1 MVANSVGLD
10 IGGGIQLERAPSEVQ
25 KIRHRMT
32 LLMHHMELV
41 RRVDFRDI
49 VCPFGAARIG
59 LGALLFLM
67 LAGGA
72 VGAEP
77 GSTMPVRVGVYD
89 VEPYGGQD
97 SEGLFVG
104 ASVDLWRR
112 VAEHLNWQ
120 YQLTLVSQMSDLLA
134 GVERGAY
141 DVAIGAITIT
151 PERLARVDFSYPA
164 HRSGEAAVFAK
175 PTGARAALYEYG
187 AAVSELGPLILATVI
202 FLTVTGVLMWWFERP
217 PSKNP
222 GKSDSRSSVLSWHEG
237 IYWAVVTMTT
247 VGYDDKTPQ
256 THFGRALAVVSM
268 LGSLVLVSLLT
279 TNLVAHMTASKVE
292 GIAIRTSDLTGKRL
306 AAVSNSSGA
315 EYLDAQRFA
324 YQKFGNLPDAL
335 NALATGRTDAVVN
348 SVGAVQYL
356 VNTRF
361 SASIAPP
368 NGLLAPAYMAFALPK
383 NSALK
388 MPLDRALTI
397 VTASP
402 EWRSVEESYFGR

>member
-1 MVANSVGLD
+1 
-10 IGGGIQLERAPSEVQ
+10 
-25 KIRHRMT
+25 
-32 LLMHHMELV
+32 MEFV
-41 RRVDFRDI
+41 RRADFRNI
-49 VCPFGAARIG
+49 VYRFGAARAG
-59 LGALLFLM
+59 LGALLFFM
-67 LAGGA
+67 LASVA

-77 GSTMPVRVGVYD
+77 GSKMPVRVGVYD

-97 SEGLFVG
+97 PEGLFAG

-134 GVERGAY
+134 GLERGAY

-151 PERLARVDFSYPA
+151 PERFARVDFSYPT

-175 PTGARAALYEYG
+175 RTGARAALYEYG

-202 FLTVTGVLMWWFERP
+202 FLTLTGVLMWWFERSA
-217 PSKNP
+217 SKNP
-222 GKSDSRSSVLSWHEG
+222 GNSDSQSSVMSWHEG

-247 VGYDDKTPQ
+247 VGYGDKTPQ
-256 THFGRALAVVSM
+256 THVGRALAVVSM

-292 GIAIRTSDLTGKRL
+292 GIATRTSDLAGKRL

-315 EYLDAQRFA
+315 EYLDAQHFA

-348 SVGAVQYL
+348 SVGALKYL

-361 SASIAPP
+361 SGSIAPP

-383 NSALK
+383 NSDLR

-397 VTASP
+397 ITASP
-402 EWRSVEESYFGR
+402 EWQSVEETYFGR

>member
-1 MVANSVGLD
+1 M
-10 IGGGIQLERAPSEVQ
+10 EFAP
-25 KIRHRMT
+25 
-32 LLMHHMELV
+32 
-41 RRVDFRDI
+41 RVDFRHI
-49 VCPFGAARIG
+49 VYRFRAARAG
-59 LGALLFLM
+59 FGALLFFM
-67 LAGGA
+67 LAGA
-72 VGAEP
+72 ALGAEP
-77 GSTMPVRVGVYD
+77 GQTTLVRVGVYD

-97 SEGLFVG
+97 REGLFVG

-120 YQLTLVSQMSDLLA
+120 YQLTLVSRMSDLLA
-134 GVERGAY
+134 GLEKGDY

-175 PTGARAALYEYG
+175 RTGASAALYEYG
-187 AAVSELGPLILATVI
+187 AAVAELGPLILATVI
-202 FLTVTGVLMWWFERP
+202 FLTLTGVLMWWFERS

-222 GKSDSRSSVLSWHEG
+222 GNPDSQSSVMSWHEG

-247 VGYDDKTPQ
+247 VGYGDKTPQ
-256 THFGRALAVVSM
+256 THLGRALAVVSM

-279 TNLVAHMTASKVE
+279 TNLIAQMTASRVE
-292 GIAIRTSDLTGKRL
+292 GVATRTSDLAEKRL
-306 AAVSNSSGA
+306 AAVSDSSGA
-315 EYLDAQRFA
+315 EYLDAQRLA

-348 SVGAVQYL
+348 SVGALRYL

-361 SASIAPP
+361 SGSIELPH
-368 NGLLAPAYMAFALPK
+368 GLLAPAYMAFALPK
-383 NSALK
+383 NSDLRI
-388 MPLDRALTI
+388 PLDRALTI

-402 EWRSVEESYFGR
+402 EWRSVEETYFGR